1 MTKGKKVRVDSV
13 KEPRIYSGTKV
24 YLKQGYGSGV
34 KYCVDELSRG
44 FYLIADN
51 KKDYNDG
58 VGYIYGLYAIESYI
72 SAE

>member
-13 KEPRIYSGTKV
+13 EKPKIYSGTKV
-24 YLKQGYGSGV
+24 YLKQGYGSGL
-34 KYCVDELSRG
+34 KYCIDELSRG

-58 VGYIYGLYAIESYI
+58 VGRIYGLYAIESYI